1 MMNLDI
7 NNQLRIT
14 KITTINITN
23 SIKITILLEI
33 INTISRGSIQAMAII
48 PMVIQTILMDLI
60 GTIAKIINT
69 IMQETL

>member
-1 MMNLDI
+1 MNLDI